1 MKNTQAA
8 VFVLYDRDK
17 GYEVGL
23 RKMCKGRQM
32 YDSYRGFQDL
42 RKARQFARSNIYNG
56 AILSAACPS
65 KFPEAKPKNPEKPY
79 VVALYFEGK
88 YGSHDYGGGY
98 DSIPTY
104 EVLRC
109 AEGDLEATLN
119 KIAEKEEPNK
129 IIWGIELNLF

>member
-17 GYEVGL
+17 GSEAGL

-42 RKARQFARSNIYNG
+42 SKARQFARSNLYNG
-56 AILSAACPS
+56 AVLSAACPS

-79 VVALYFEGK
+79 VVALYFEDK
-88 YGSHDYGGGY
+88 YGNHEESGFYNRV
-98 DSIPTY
+98 PTH

>member
-17 GYEVGL
+17 GSEAGL

-88 YGSHDYGGGY
+88 YGSHDYGGGD
-98 DSIPTY
+98 DSIPTKQGFRSAGGGF
-104 EVLRC
+104 E
-109 AEGDLEATLN
+109 ETI
-119 KIAEKEEPNK
+119 KKKTEK
-129 IIWGIELNLF
+129 